1 MHQTHGND
9 MALPVA
15 TAPEERLSALV
26 ALAREA
32 GATDLAVEA
41 QALAERVREGR
52 FHVAVVGQFKRG
64 KSTLINAL
72 VGDPVLPSGVVPV
85 TSIVTVVTYGPR
97 RGARVQMDDGAWR
110 DVDPSALAAFV
121 SEEGNP
127 NNEKGVAGVE
137 VFVPSPLLA
146 SGMCLVDTPGLGSV
160 FAGGSA
166 ATHAFVPHVDAA
178 LVVLGADPPISED
191 ELTLVEQVSRHVTNL
206 VVVLNKADRVSDAE
220 RQQAKAFSA
229 RVLARRVG
237 AHAGRILEVSAAERL
252 TGDTPTREWEMLV
265 GELKRLARESGGALV
280 RGAEERGLRRLADRL
295 RRLLEEERDALI
307 RPVEQSE
314 RRIEMLVTCSA
325 DAERAM
331 NDLGH
336 LFDAEQERL
345 AETFAARKQEF
356 LDRTIAGCRREL
368 AQEIRNL
375 EGHGLAVRHRATLLA
390 QDLAGRWLDRW
401 RAEEQPAAEAAY
413 RRAAERFVQ
422 MADQF
427 LERLASSG
435 EPALATLP
443 RSVGTIVDFR
453 VKSRLYYTE
462 LWPLTSGSPL
472 RWIGDLLRSRA
483 SLLRRLNRQIGDYLE
498 TLLYVNSTRIEY
510 DFNER
515 VLESRRLL
523 EAEIRDDLRGL
534 HAFAERAL
542 ERGRARLS
550 EGSGAVKAELDR
562 IEVLRQQANDL
573 LERQPKGDES

>member
-1 MHQTHGND
+1 VYQKPENNT
-9 MALPVA
+9 ALPV
-15 TAPEERLSALV
+15 TIAPEERLPVLV
-26 ALAREA
+26 ALARDA
-32 GATDLAVEA
+32 GATELAAEA

-85 TSIVTVVTYGPR
+85 TSIVTVVSHGPR

-110 DVDPSALAAFV
+110 NVVPSALAAFV

-127 NNEKGVAGVE
+127 NNNKGVAGVE
-137 VFVPSPLLA
+137 VFVPCPLLA

-191 ELTLVEQVSRHVTNL
+191 ELALVEQVSRHVTNFI
-206 VVVLNKADRVSDAE
+206 VVLNKADRVSDAE
-220 RQQAKAFSA
+220 RQQSKAFSA
-229 RVLARRVG
+229 RVLEARVG
-237 AHAGRILEVSAAERL
+237 AQVGRILEVSALERL
-252 TGDTPTREWEMLV
+252 AGDAPTLEWELLV
-265 GELKRLARESGGALV
+265 GELERIARESGGALV
-280 RGAEERGLRRLADRL
+280 RGAEERGLRRLANRL
-295 RRLLEEERDALI
+295 LRLLEEERDALT

-314 RRIEMLVTCSA
+314 RRIEMLVACTA

-331 NDLGH
+331 NDLGY
-336 LFDAEQERL
+336 LFNAEQEQL

-356 LDRTIAGCRREL
+356 LNRTTPGCRREL
-368 AQEIRNL
+368 EEEIRTL
-375 EGHGLAVRHRATLLA
+375 KGRALVLRQRATVLA
-390 QDLAGRWLDRW
+390 QNVASRWLDRW

-443 RSVGTIVDFR
+443 RSVGAAVDFR

-462 LWPLTSGSPL
+462 LWPLTSGSPF
-472 RWIGDLLRSRA
+472 RWIADLLRSRE
-483 SLLRRLNRQIGDYLE
+483 SLLRRLDLQIGAYLE
-498 TLLYVNSTRIEY
+498 ALLGANSTRIEN

-523 EAEIRDDLRGL
+523 QEEIEGNLRGL
-534 HAFAERAL
+534 HASAERAL
-542 ERGRARLS
+542 MRARARLS
-550 EGSGAVKAELDR
+550 EGSEAVKADIER
-562 IEVLRQQANDL
+562 IESLRRQADGL
-573 LERQPKGDES
+573 LQSQPKGDAS